1 MFPQIFPC
9 WLKVNF
15 FFLYFD
21 FRFSFFDWLKVTF
34 FTHRYTELNRL
45 SVMLIPLASWRLV
58 WKSVRIALSAYAD
71 RRIVLFF
78 RNADFVVRAWITKH
92 TSAFPA
98 MAKESILDLT
108 VKIMKIVKIPYREMF
123 MQWSSFKNLN
133 HLLVTKENLSSY
145 NRENKSKKKKFMK
158 LTDNG
163 AFYTSKRTWS
173 HNSNTAVSRDQVSN
187 ESVPRHRTALVPR
200 LLRCWCWKVR
210 SVHRSSN
217 SPRIAWVILKKKW
230 KKNNENLIK

>member
-34 FTHRYTELNRL
+34 FTHRYTELNRP

-108 VKIMKIVKIPYREMF
+108 VKIMKIVKIPYRKMF

-133 HLLVTKENLSSY
+133 HLLETKENLSSY
-145 NRENKSKKKKFMK
+145 NREKKSKKKSSWNSPTMV
-158 LTDNG
+158 LSIHQREHEATI
-163 AFYTSKRTWS
+163 RT
-173 HNSNTAVSRDQVSN
+173 
-187 ESVPRHRTALVPR
+187 
-200 LLRCWCWKVR
+200 LRCHVIRYPTNRCHVIELHLFPGFFVADAGKWGTFTVR
-210 SVHRSSN
+210 RT
-217 SPRIAWVILKKKW
+217 RQG
-230 KKNNENLIK
+230 

>member
-1 MFPQIFPC
+1 MAPYGWCLVKFSQTKNARSSLFSLPMINIINIIGRFSTFLCFHFRCFLRSVC

-21 FRFSFFDWLKVTF
+21 FRFSFFDWSKVTF

-58 WKSVRIALSAYAD
+58 WKSVWIALSAYAD

-108 VKIMKIVKIPYREMF
+108 VKIMKILKIPYREMF

-133 HLLVTKENLSSY
+133 HLLE
-145 NRENKSKKKKFMK
+145 RKS
-158 LTDNG
+158 
-163 AFYTSKRTWS
+163 
-173 HNSNTAVSRDQVSN
+173 
-187 ESVPRHRTALVPR
+187 
-200 LLRCWCWKVR
+200 
-210 SVHRSSN
+210 
-217 SPRIAWVILKKKW
+217 
-230 KKNNENLIK
+230 LIIQ